1 MSEAKQQQL
10 ATLAVHAGQSPDPT
24 TGSRAVPIYQTTSY
38 LFQDADHAGRLFA
51 LKEFGNIYTRIMN
64 PTTDVFEKRVAA
76 LEGGAAGLATA
87 SGQAAETLA
96 LTTLAA
102 AGDEIVSTTSLYGG
116 TYNLFHY
123 TLPRL
128 GITVKFVDADDF
140 DGLRAAINDKTR
152 AVYTETLGNPK
163 LDVVDIE
170 KLAAIAHEHKLPLVI
185 DNTSASPALVRP
197 IEWGADI
204 VVNSA
209 TKFLGGH
216 GTTIGGV
223 IVDAGKFDWAASG
236 RFKDFTEPDPSYHG
250 LSYTEAF
257 GPLAFIL
264 KARVQGLRD
273 TGAALSPFNAFLLLQ
288 GIETLHLR
296 LERHSAERAGRGQA
310 SGAASRRGV
319 GQLSGPGIQ
328 PVLTSGRRSICPPA
342 RARWSPLASRADYEA
357 GKKLIDALELFS
369 LVANIGDAK
378 SLVIHPASTTH
389 QQLSVEEQATTG
401 VTPELVRLSVG
412 IEDIR
417 DILADLDQA
426 IEAANGHAL
435 AGATETAEPCCT
447 MSIMTEPTRRDR
459 SRRPTEAG
467 ILAAHLRRRLCAR
480 RAPVAGVRP
489 HAGRRLTLHYAVYGR
504 LNAARDNAVLVCH
517 ALSGS
522 ALVGSWW
529 PEIFAPGGGS
539 VAGSRFCDLHQHAG
553 LLLRLDRAR
562 FGGPGDGRH
571 LRPGFSAGFDPR
583 QCAGAGQ
590 AAGLAGHSPAAA
602 GAGRLDR
609 RHAGPGVGDP

>member
-1 MSEAKQQQL
+1 MSEEKRQL
-10 ATLAVHAGQSPDPT
+10 ATLAVHAGQSPDPA

-76 LEGGAAGLATA
+76 IEGGAAGLATS

-96 LTTLAA
+96 LTTLAK

-128 GITVKFVDADDF
+128 GIHVKFVDADDF
-140 DGLRAAINDKTR
+140 DGLKAAINEKTK

-170 KLAAIAHEHKLPLVI
+170 RLAKIAHEAGVPLVI
-185 DNTSASPALVRP
+185 DNTSATPALVRP
-197 IEWGADI
+197 IEFGADI

-223 IVDAGKFDWAASG
+223 IVDAGNFNWANG
-236 RFKDFTEPDPSYHG
+236 RFKEFTEPDPSYHG
-250 LSYTEAF
+250 LSYHEAF

-273 TGAALSPFNAFLLLQ
+273 TGAALSPFNSFLLLQ

-296 LERHSAERAGRGQA
+296 LERHSQNALAVAKHLEAHPGVEWVNYPGLASSKYYERAKKYLPNGQ
-310 SGAASRRGV
+310 GALV
-319 GQLSGPGIQ
+319 TFGIKAGKDG
-328 PVLTSGRRSICPPA
+328 SS
-342 RARWSPLASRADYEA
+342 YEA
-357 GKKLIDALELFS
+357 GKKLIDHLELFS

-389 QQLSVEEQATTG
+389 QQLSVEEQAGTG

-426 IEAANGHAL
+426 IEAANGHVPSS
-435 AGATETAEPCCT
+435 ATATA
-447 MSIMTEPTRRDR
+447 
-459 SRRPTEAG
+459 
-467 ILAAHLRRRLCAR
+467 
-480 RAPVAGVRP
+480 
-489 HAGRRLTLHYAVYGR
+489 
-504 LNAARDNAVLVCH
+504 
-517 ALSGS
+517 GS
-522 ALVGSWW
+522 AASTATVS
-529 PEIFAPGGGS
+529 
-539 VAGSRFCDLHQHAG
+539 
-553 LLLRLDRAR
+553 AR
-562 FGGPGDGRH
+562 
-571 LRPGFSAGFDPR
+571 
-583 QCAGAGQ
+583 
-590 AAGLAGHSPAAA
+590 
-602 GAGRLDR
+602 
-609 RHAGPGVGDP
+609 

>member
-1 MSEAKQQQL
+1 MLDPKQHQL
-10 ATLAVHAGQSPDPT
+10 ATLAVHAGQSPDPA

-64 PTTDVFEKRVAA
+64 PTTDVLEKRVAA

-87 SGQAAETLA
+87 SGQAAETLT
-96 LTTLAA
+96 LTTLAS

-123 TLPRL
+123 TLPKL
-128 GITVKFVDADDF
+128 GITVQFVDADDF

-170 KLAAIAHEHKLPLVI
+170 KIAAIAHAHNLPLVI
-185 DNTSASPALVRP
+185 DNTSASAALVRP

-216 GTTIGGV
+216 GTAIGGV

-236 RFKDFTEPDPSYHG
+236 RFKEFTAPDPSYHG
-250 LSYTEAF
+250 LVYTEAF

-264 KARVQGLRD
+264 KARVQRLRD
-273 TGAALSPFNAFLLLQ
+273 TGAALSPFNAFLILQ

-296 LERHSAERAGRGQA
+296 LERHSQNGLAVARHLEQHP
-310 SGAASRRGV
+310 GV
-319 GQLSGPGIQ
+319 EWVNYPGLESS
-328 PVLTSGRRSICPPA
+328 PYYA
-342 RARWSPLASRADYEA
+342 RAQKYLPAGKGALITFGIKSGSEGGGYEA

-389 QQLSVEEQATTG
+389 AQLSVEEQATTG

-426 IEAANGHAL
+426 ILKANGAAN
-435 AGATETAEPCCT
+435 
-447 MSIMTEPTRRDR
+447 R
-459 SRRPTEAG
+459 
-467 ILAAHLRRRLCAR
+467 
-480 RAPVAGVRP
+480 
-489 HAGRRLTLHYAVYGR
+489 
-504 LNAARDNAVLVCH
+504 AAR
-517 ALSGS
+517 GQT
-522 ALVGSWW
+522 
-529 PEIFAPGGGS
+529 P
-539 VAGSRFCDLHQHAG
+539 
-553 LLLRLDRAR
+553 
-562 FGGPGDGRH
+562 
-571 LRPGFSAGFDPR
+571 
-583 QCAGAGQ
+583 AGQ
-590 AAGLAGHSPAAA
+590 AAGAVHAAQ
-602 GAGRLDR
+602 
-609 RHAGPGVGDP
+609 